1 MVPVFVWSLAYLSD
15 ASLVAYVATDASVV
29 FAFYKWLTVSGVLV
43 KYNQCTFPV
52 SSKQN
57 FTQVLFSF
65 STGLPPQGKAV
76 VGKWSYNP
84 LVGVNGSCQI
94 GSSV

>member
-1 MVPVFVWSLAYLSD
+1 MVPVFVQSLAYLSD
-15 ASLVAYVATDASVV
+15 ASLVAYVATDSSVV
-29 FAFYKWLTVSGVLV
+29 FAFKWLTVSGVLV
-43 KYNQCTFPV
+43 KYSQCTFPV

-57 FTQVLFSF
+57 FTEVLFSF
-65 STGLPPQGKAV
+65 SAGLPPQGTAV

-84 LVGVNGSCQI
+84 LVVVNGSFQI